1 MPDTMIGLVP
11 LLILAILVVGA
22 AAYAGGYFVK
32 SRRITLDERSARLDA
47 EHILDEARQQQRE
60 LVLEARDEALSIK
73 TEAEQE
79 LRDRRSEVR
88 GQERR
93 IQQREEALDRRI
105 ETADRRE
112 GTLARREQESEALRQ
127 NLQSLEAQ
135 SKGELSAL
143 KNQRITELERIS
155 HLSVAEAKEQM
166 LEEVDSEVRID
177 ANRLVREAQQRAKEE
192 SDALARKIV
201 LLSVQRCTADLV
213 AESTVS
219 VVPLPNEEMKGRI
232 IGREG
237 RNIRAMEGLTG
248 VDVIIDDTPNAVT
261 LSAFDP
267 IRREIAR
274 IAMQRL
280 VSDGRIHPARIEDV
294 VRSAQEDVDRTIR
307 EEGDAAAV
315 RAGVHGLHAEVLRML
330 GRLRFRTS
338 YGQNILYHSV
348 EVAHICSVVASEI
361 GADVTVARA
370 SGLLHDLGKALSQ
383 EVEGPHAI
391 IGADFL
397 QRFVRSPKIIAAV
410 GNHHDELEEPQSLEA
425 IIVQVADAISGARPG
440 ARRETVEN
448 YVKRLEALETVAN
461 SFDGVNKSFAIQAGR
476 EVRIIVEPDQID
488 DLSAVRMAR
497 DIGRKIEETLEY
509 PGQIKITVMRETR
522 AVDYAR

>member
-11 LLILAILVVGA
+11 LLILAILVGA

-135 SKGELSAL
+135 SKDELSAL
-143 KNQRITELERIS
+143 KNQRIAELERIS
-155 HLSVAEAKEQM
+155 HLSVAEA
-166 LEEVDSEVRID
+166 DSEVRID

-361 GADVTVARA
+361 GADVKVARA

-397 QRFVRSPKIIAAV
+397 QRYVRSPKIIAAV

-425 IIVQVADAISGARPG
+425 IIVQVADAISSARPG